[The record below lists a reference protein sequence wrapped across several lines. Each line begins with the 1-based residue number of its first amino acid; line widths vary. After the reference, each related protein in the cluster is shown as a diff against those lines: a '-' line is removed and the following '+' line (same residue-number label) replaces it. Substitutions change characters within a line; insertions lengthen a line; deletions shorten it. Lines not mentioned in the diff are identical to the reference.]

1 MKILRGIFHILS
13 RYGWTAALIVLA
25 AFAVGF
31 TWSSSDELYSY
42 IRLLDRAAITITSDY
57 VDELNE
63 GGVIKAGIEGMLSKL
78 DPYSRY
84 LSGADYLYL
93 RQETEGEFE
102 GIGVALGFHHDTL
115 TVESVLE
122 GTPCYNQGVV
132 AGDRIIAID
141 GNSTIGADMR
151 GIKLML
157 RGPRGTDVA
166 LKISRPGSGLMD
178 FRVQRDKVEIKAISF
193 YGIAKG
199 DVGYIKLD
207 RFSSGCTS
215 EIRDA
220 IHDLKKQGMRSLILD
235 LRGNPGGLLIEA
247 VEIASMFLP
256 QKSDI
261 VETRG
266 RGGLVGDSYVSS
278 GKPDFQTGGLAIL
291 VDSLTASAAEIVAG
305 AIQDHDRGVII
316 GGATFGKGL
325 VQQVIQ
331 FSDDSALKLTTA
343 KYYLPSGRCLQKPDW
358 LDFELVAYKDE
369 ELSDSLFRTDS
380 GRTVFGGGGIIPD
393 IYIEEGGIPA
403 YVTALDT
410 QSCFFDFSLGYLLK
424 HQITPS
430 VEIDTT
436 IMSDFRQFIDSADF
450 HFQSEE
456 RGAFQEMRENLKN
469 PSEKMTSALN
479 IIDKE
484 LSARESWEFESNY
497 SQIAGRLREAIVEMK
512 YGETALYKEIWLP
525 SQPEVLEALSI
536 LSDGNRYA
544 GILSI
549 H

>member
-1 MKILRGIFHILS
+1 MKILRGIFQILS
-13 RYGWTAALIVLA
+13 RYGWTAALIVLG

-31 TWSSSDELYSY
+31 TWSSSDELYSH

-57 VDELNE
+57 VDAIDESE
-63 GGVIKAGIEGMLSKL
+63 VIKAGIDGMLTGL

-93 RQETEGEFE
+93 RQETEGQFE

-115 TVESVLE
+115 TIESVLE
-122 GTPCYNQGVV
+122 GTPSYGQGVT
-132 AGDRIIAID
+132 AGDRIVAID
-141 GNSTIGADMR
+141 GKSTIGADMR
-151 GIKLML
+151 SIKMML
-157 RGPRGTDVA
+157 RGPVGSNVA
-166 LKISRPGSGLMD
+166 LKIARPGTGLLD
-178 FRVQRDKVEIKAISF
+178 FRVERDKVEIKAVSF
-193 YGIAKG
+193 YGMVKG
-199 DVGYIKLD
+199 DVGYIKLE
-207 RFSSGCTS
+207 RFSDNCSG
-215 EIRDA
+215 EVHQA
-220 IHDLKKQGMRSLILD
+220 ISNLKKQGMRSLILD

-247 VEIASMFLP
+247 VEIASMLLP
-256 QKSDI
+256 QHADI

-305 AIQDHDRGVII
+305 AVQDHDRGVII

-325 VQQVIQ
+325 VQQVMQ

-358 LDFELVAYKDE
+358 SGFELVAAENED
-369 ELSDSLFRTDS
+369 SPDSLFRTDS
-380 GRTVFGGGGIIPD
+380 GRTVFGGGGVIPD
-393 IYIEEGGIPA
+393 IYMEDDVLSA
-403 YVTALDT
+403 YIAALDS
-410 QSCFFDFSLGYLLK
+410 QSCFFDFSLAFLAQ
-424 HQITPS
+424 HQITPDMK
-430 VEIDTT
+430 IDTT
-436 IMSDFRQFIDSADF
+436 IMNDFRKFLHLTGF

-456 RGAFQEMRENLKN
+456 RTAFVEMKKELKK
-469 PSEKMTSALN
+469 PSEKMTSAMD

-484 LSARESWEFESNY
+484 LSVRESWGYESNY
-497 SQIAGRLREAIVEMK
+497 SQIASRLRETLVRMK
-512 YGETALYKEIWLP
+512 FGETALYREIRLP
-525 SQPEVLEALSI
+525 SQVEILEALNI
-536 LSDGNRYA
+536 LADSNRYA